1 MDEFARS
8 FFDADS
14 VTLLD
19 IYAASEA
26 PIDGINTQVLM
37 EKMRAS
43 GQREVDY
50 APNLEAAA
58 TMLAQKAKPG
68 EMILTLGAGTVSQ
81 TGELILAELR
91 K

>member
-8 FFDADS
+8 FFDADT
-14 VTLLD
+14 VTVLD

-26 PIDGINTQVLM
+26 PIEGINSAVLI

-43 GQREVDY
+43 GQRDVEY
-50 APNLEAAA
+50 AASLEEAAA
-58 TMLAQKAKPG
+58 LMAKKAKPG
-68 EMILTLGAGTVSQ
+68 EMILTLGAGTVSL